1 MKHFPVFRAQRLA
14 KLGFQKLKIW
24 VKNKHENIFL
34 ENDKK
39 ISTGQQADVPR
50 PCHSLVIERRLICLQ
65 SLVQEVGKD
74 LRKIS
79 LRVQDAKV
87 IKCIL

>member
-14 KLGFQKLKIW
+14 KLGSQKLKIW
-24 VKNKHENIFL
+24 GKNKHENLFL
-34 ENDKK
+34 ENDKT
-39 ISTGQQADVPR
+39 ISKGQQADVPR
-50 PCHSLVIERRLICLQ
+50 RCHSVVIERRHICLQ
-65 SLVQEVGKD
+65 SLVLEVGKD

-79 LRVQDAKV
+79 LTAQDAKV